1 MKKKLSRMW
10 RSGMAFVLAACMA
23 VGLCPSVA
31 FAQEKTSSES
41 KEIKYVSIGDS
52 MANGYCF
59 DGYKQ
64 GDLEGEAFYSGDGVY
79 GTDAYPLQFEEW
91 LRGEG
96 YDVEH
101 TKIAVSAMRAEDL
114 NHLLGGRE
122 MPKDGWFSQVNGYT
136 DIYDTEGLSAY
147 FTQAVTDADIITLG
161 IGNASFGAY
170 MLHRV
175 TDALGVF
182 GASLDEDE
190 KVNLEMALTG
200 LEPEQK
206 AVVVK
211 IYNEMKSEMEKYVP
225 AELMALFNV
234 NDVCDLIAYT
244 AVGFIMNYKGALE
257 RIVELNPDC
266 EIILVGLMNT
276 TYGMTITMDG
286 MNPIPIGDIMG
297 GVFGAL
303 NTYIAGLPTVMQTA
317 GEWKDAKFY
326 YVEETAPLFISQ
338 QFAALKEAG
347 WDTVDRLS
355 GEIVRDR
362 NIDAYNGSLRK
373 MVGGAFGVVLQEI
386 NLADV
391 EAYEAN
397 TPDWTNKD
405 YNYGFTGTDDDLK
418 NLSIAI
424 YLGIEDAVA
433 ESTDT
438 MEIPLSGLIK
448 IAGDLSSVFTGLNV
462 NPADPEST
470 PESIHTGLA
479 DYLTSTPELQGMCK
493 IYALFKVGNGMS
505 VHPTP
510 AGHDKIAVKV
520 IAAYENNHTA
530 KDEVI
535 ERVEIALDELYKLI
549 EEYGPEVLDEAYKY
563 AQEQGYVEAVNTA
576 VAELKAELESKTT
589 EYINTTKPAVEAA
602 IKELQDES
610 AALYEKLTALKA
622 ELEAKKAEL
631 ETAAGEVAENIEAT
645 IAQIEEAIAVL
656 EATIAAVEAQIA
668 DIEATINNL
677 KNGLSAIEGELAAL
691 ASAVVELND
700 SAVAVMDVLKNVDGT
715 VEAVIAAVD
724 AARDAVEAAA
734 ALVGAAYERV
744 ETLVNET
751 VELVTLAGEKV
762 ADLAEM
768 VKTDVQA
775 AYDALPEEVKAQLAA
790 AAAEIMKAAEE
801 AKAIIEAELAE
812 KIAALQAEL
821 QPVIDAKIAELEALQ
836 AQIEAEIEAKA
847 AELKAAAE
855 AQIAELEA
863 AAQAQIAELEAALE
877 AKNAELKAAVEAQ
890 KAELEAALAEKQA
903 ELEALLKELE
913 NAAEDVKAQIEAQIA
928 EVEAAIAEVEAQ
940 IAQTITDLENQIA
953 ALNAELEAAVTAIN
967 EDLKAAVDAVNA
979 ELEAAIAEIRAEL
992 EAAYAEAVA
1001 ALEAAISDLETELNE
1016 KIAELTEAAQQQIAG
1031 LMDAA
1036 EKKAAELLAAG
1047 EEFGEVL
1054 EAIVAEANAATEALK
1069 AEVEAIVGETIDNV
1083 DELVAAAQV
1092 MAGEL
1097 ADTIDAKIDEVM
1109 AAIEEAYINA
1119 TTCDYV
1125 PGEDSF
1131 YVAIGDA
1138 SAVSRSY
1145 VDILAEELDVDY
1157 ANLAQKGLMI
1167 EDAYAVLSSN
1177 TDTIAKADLITVGF
1191 TSNEFINETVDQI
1204 YGQIFGG
1211 TVDLDWAAYVGAE
1224 NVPYVEQ
1231 LLAEVNASIAE
1242 NVEDAATAA
1251 LLSTAVEVYAYSYVA
1266 YVCELPELINEIRA
1280 INPEA
1285 TIIIVGMYNPLEDM
1299 IVQVDENT
1307 TVNIGE
1313 YLDYLTDAVGIYTTA
1328 YAMLTSNGI
1337 YIAAPDVQTGYEADA
1352 NTTTLIALGDLLA
1365 EYIGNSSGE
1374 SMLPSE
1380 LGHEYIAAQIA
1391 NGLGKD
1397 VEVPEEPEKGLLGDA
1412 NRDGIVDSFDATLIQ
1427 RYDVGRITET
1437 GLDLS
1442 VCDVSGDGI
1451 VDSFD
1456 ATLIQRYDVGR
1467 ITSFPAAG

>member
-10 RSGMAFVLAACMA
+10 HSGMAFVLAACMA

-31 FAQEKTSSES
+31 FAQENESSRPT
-41 KEIKYVSIGDS
+41 IKYVSIGDS

-59 DGYKQ
+59 EGYKQ
-64 GDLEGEAFYSGDGVY
+64 GDLSGDAFYSGTGVY
-79 GTDAYPLQFEEW
+79 GTDAYPLQFENW
-91 LRGEG
+91 LSGQG
-96 YDVEH
+96 YDVDH
-101 TKIAVSAMRAEDL
+101 TKLAVSAMRAEDL

-122 MPKDGWFSQVNGYT
+122 MPEDGWFGQVNGYT
-136 DIYDTEGLSAY
+136 DISDTEGLSAY
-147 FTQAVTDADIITLG
+147 FTQAVTDADIITMG

-182 GASLDEDE
+182 GASLDEEE

-211 IYNEMKSEMEKYVP
+211 IYNEMKAEMAKSVP
-225 AELMALFNV
+225 AEYMEQFNV

-244 AVGFIMNYKGALE
+244 AVGFIMNYKGALD

-317 GEWKDAKFY
+317 GQWQESKFY

-338 QFAALKEAG
+338 QFAALKDAEWG
-347 WDTVDRLS
+347 NIDENRLS
-355 GEIVRDR
+355 GAIVRDR
-362 NIDAYNGSLRK
+362 NIDAYNGSLRE
-373 MVGGAFGVVLQEI
+373 MIGTAFGLGNNLSTI
-386 NLADV
+386 TLADV
-391 EAYEAN
+391 EAYETN
-397 TPDWTNKD
+397 TPDWTNKA
-405 YNYGFTGTDDDLK
+405 YNYGFTGTNDDLK

-448 IAGDLSSVFTGLNV
+448 IAGDLSSVFTGLGV
-462 NPADPEST
+462 DPTDPTST

-510 AGHDKIAVKV
+510 AGHDKIATKV
-520 IAAYENNHTA
+520 IEAYSNNHTA

-563 AQEQGYVEAVNTA
+563 AVEQGYVEAVNTA
-576 VAELKAELESKTT
+576 VAELKAELENRTN

-691 ASAVVELND
+691 ASAVVELYD
-700 SAVAVMDVLKNVDGT
+700 SAVAVMNVLKNVDGT

-734 ALVGAAYERV
+734 ALVATTYERV

-751 VELVTLAGEKV
+751 VELVTLAGEKL
-762 ADLAEM
+762 AALAEM
-768 VKTDVQA
+768 VKADVQA
-775 AYDALPEEVKAQLAA
+775 AYDALPEEVKAQLAV
-790 AAAEIMKAAEE
+790 AAAEIMQAAEE
-801 AKAIIEAELAE
+801 AKAVIEAELAE
-812 KIAALQAEL
+812 QIAALQAEL
-821 QPVIDAKIAELEALQ
+821 QPIIDAKIAELEALKAKIEEEIEAKVAQLQ
-836 AQIEAEIEAKA
+836 AAAEAKIAELQAAAEAKKAEIEA
-847 AELKAAAE
+847 
-855 AQIAELEA
+855 
-863 AAQAQIAELEAALE
+863 
-877 AKNAELKAAVEAQ
+877 AVEAK

-903 ELEALLKELE
+903 ELEALMKELE
-913 NAAEDVKAQIEAQIA
+913 HAAEDAKAEIEAKIEEVKSAIAELEAQIEQI
-928 EVEAAIAEVEAQ
+928 
-940 IAQTITDLENQIA
+940 ITDLESQIA
-953 ALNAELEAAVTAIN
+953 AVVAELEAAVEAI
-967 EDLKAAVDAVNA
+967 KA
-979 ELEAAIAEIRAEL
+979 ELEATIGEICAEV

-1001 ALEAAISDLETELNE
+1001 ALEQAIADLKAELNAKIAE
-1016 KIAELTEAAQQQIAG
+1016 VTEAAEKKIAEIIAEAEAKIAELQAMGEEI
-1031 LMDAA
+1031 A
-1036 EKKAAELLAAG
+1036 EKLQVMLDEVKAVVET
-1047 EEFGEVL
+1047 V
-1054 EAIVAEANAATEALK
+1054 K

-1145 VDILAEELDVDY
+1145 VDILAEELNVDY

-1191 TSNEFINETVDQI
+1191 TSNEFINKTVDQI

-1211 TVDLDWAAYVGAE
+1211 TVDLDWAAYVGEE
-1224 NVPYVEQ
+1224 NVCYVKQ

-1251 LLSTAVEVYAYSYVA
+1251 MLSTAVEVYAYSYVA
-1266 YVCELPELINEIRA
+1266 YVCEIPGLVNEIRA
-1280 INPEA
+1280 INPNA
-1285 TIIIVGMYNPLEDM
+1285 TIILVGMYNPLEDM

-1337 YIAAPDVQTGYEADA
+1337 YIAAPDVQTRYEADA
-1352 NTTTLIALGDLLA
+1352 NTTTLIGLGDLLA